1 MEQGIPP
8 SHDRELLRAL
18 AGMLEDSH
26 LTAFEGI
33 PALLARYERE
43 AGFEEI
49 GVYLAD
55 LQQSVLRRLC
65 GIGDEDFQPE
75 ELKIDTTLAGRALQE
90 VRMLRSGPEDGGP
103 GQWWVPLLDGT
114 ERIGVLH
121 MVPESEDDEIQDRM
135 RHIASLI
142 ALIVVS
148 KRSFSDCH
156 ARLVRSRPMNV
167 AAEMQWNLTPPLTF
181 ATPAVTIG
189 AVLEPA
195 YEIGGDAFDYST
207 SGALA
212 HVGVFDAMGHD
223 VSAGLTAN
231 LAVACCRNHRRQ
243 GMGLVRNS
251 EAIERALIDEFGRG
265 DRFVTAVIGDLDLGT
280 GVFSWVNRGHHAPVL
295 IRHGRWT
302 STLKCPPAHPMG
314 LDLGLPVMLCR
325 EQLEPGDRLLLYT
338 DGITEMRSPDSGEFG
353 LGRFVEFMIRENAAG
368 LPVPETLRRLIR
380 TVLEYHDNRLHD
392 DATVLLVEWHGNAHE
407 KLSP

>member
-1 MEQGIPP
+1 M
-8 SHDRELLRAL
+8 HAL
-18 AGMLEDSH
+18 TGMLEDSH
-26 LTAFEGI
+26 LAAFEDL
-33 PALLARYERE
+33 PALVTRYVR
-43 AGFEEI
+43 ACGFSEVDI
-49 GVYLAD
+49 YLAD

-65 GIGDEDFQPE
+65 GPGEEEAQPT

-90 VRMLRSGPEDGGP
+90 VRMLQGGSDGGDP
-103 GQWWVPLLDGT
+103 RRWWVPLLDGT
-114 ERIGVLH
+114 ERLGVLCLA
-121 MVPESEDDEIQDRM
+121 PLAEDDGIRDRM
-135 RHIASLI
+135 RHLASLV
-142 ALIVVS
+142 AMLVVC

-167 AAEMQWNLTPPLTF
+167 AAEMQWNLMPPLTF

-207 SGALA
+207 AGSQA
-212 HVGVFDAMGHD
+212 HVGIFDAMGHD

-231 LAVACCRNHRRQ
+231 LAVASCRNHRRQ

-251 EAIERALIDEFGRG
+251 EAIERVLIDEFGRS
-265 DRFVTAVIGDLDLGT
+265 DRFVTAVIGDLDLRT
-280 GVFSWVNRGHHAPVL
+280 GLFSWVNRGHHTPVL
-295 IRHGRWT
+295 IRQGRWI

-314 LDLGLPVMLCR
+314 LDLGLPVTLCR

-353 LGRFVEFMIRENAAG
+353 LGRFVEFMIRQNAAG

-380 TVLEYHDNRLHD
+380 TVMKYHENRLHD
-392 DATVLLVEWHGNAHE
+392 DATVLLVEWHGTAHE
-407 KLSP
+407 QLSP

>member
-1 MEQGIPP
+1 M
-8 SHDRELLRAL
+8 RAL
-18 AGMLEDSH
+18 TGMLEDSH
-26 LTAFEGI
+26 LVAFEGI
-33 PALLARYERE
+33 PSLVDGHKHD
-43 AGFEEI
+43 AGFAEI
-49 GVYLAD
+49 GIYLTD

-65 GIGDEDFQPE
+65 GPGGDDAQPE
-75 ELKIDTTLAGRALQE
+75 ELKIDTTLAGHALQE
-90 VRMLRSGPEDGGP
+90 VRMLRSVSEGDAPD
-103 GQWWVPLLDGT
+103 QWWVPVLDGT
-114 ERIGVLH
+114 ERLGVLL
-121 MVPESEDDEIQDRM
+121 MTPTSEGDDIEERM

-156 ARLVRSRPMNV
+156 ARLVRSREMNV
-167 AAEMQWNLTPPLTF
+167 AAEMQWNLMPPLTF

-207 SGALA
+207 SGTRA
-212 HVGVFDAMGHD
+212 HVSVFDAMGHD

-231 LAVACCRNHRRQ
+231 LAVAACRNHRRQ
-243 GMGLVRNS
+243 GMSLAHNS
-251 EAIERALIDEFGRG
+251 EAIERVLIEEFGRG
-265 DRFVTAVIGDLDLGT
+265 DRFVTAIIGDLDLST
-280 GVFSWVNRGHHAPVL
+280 GVFTWVNRGHHAPVL
-295 IRHGRWT
+295 IRNGRWT

-314 LDLGLPVMLCR
+314 LDLGLPVVLCR
-325 EQLEPGDRLLLYT
+325 EQLEPGDRILLYT

-353 LGRFVEFMIRENAAG
+353 LGRFVEFMIKQNAAG
-368 LPVPETLRRLIR
+368 LPVPETLRRLVR

>member
-1 MEQGIPP
+1 MVRDHGGGQMEQGIPP
-8 SHDRELLRAL
+8 SHDGELSRAL
-18 AGMLEDSH
+18 SGMLEDSH
-26 LTAFEGI
+26 LAAFEDI
-33 PALLARYERE
+33 PSLVDRHKGE

-49 GVYLAD
+49 GIYLAD
-55 LQQSVLRRLC
+55 LQQSVLRRLW
-65 GIGDEDFQPE
+65 GPGGEGAQPE

-90 VRMLRSGPEDGGP
+90 VRMLRGGSEGDAP

-114 ERIGVLH
+114 ERLGVLH
-121 MVPESEDDEIQDRM
+121 MTSERGDVEERM
-135 RHIASLI
+135 RHVSSLI

-167 AAEMQWNLTPPLTF
+167 AAEMQWNLMPPLTF
-181 ATPAVTIG
+181 ATPKVTIG

-207 SGALA
+207 AGSQA

-231 LAVACCRNHRRQ
+231 LAVAACRNHRRQ

-251 EAIERALIDEFGRG
+251 EAIERVLIDEFGRG

-280 GVFSWVNRGHHAPVL
+280 GVFTWVNRGHHAPVL
-295 IRHGRWT
+295 D
-302 STLKCPPAHPMG
+302 PP
-314 LDLGLPVMLCR
+314 PVA
-325 EQLEPGDRLLLYT
+325 G
-338 DGITEMRSPDSGEFG
+338 SP
-353 LGRFVEFMIRENAAG
+353 
-368 LPVPETLRRLIR
+368 P
-380 TVLEYHDNRLHD
+380 
-392 DATVLLVEWHGNAHE
+392 
-407 KLSP
+407 